1 MRELLIDSTT
11 DESEPNSPIK
21 ATQQESNEEVVYLSR
36 ARKRMM
42 RSEIVINKI
51 NDMKIGQQSDVEKNR
66 EDESGF

>member
-1 MRELLIDSTT
+1 MSELLIDSTT
-11 DESEPNSPIK
+11 DENKPNSPIK